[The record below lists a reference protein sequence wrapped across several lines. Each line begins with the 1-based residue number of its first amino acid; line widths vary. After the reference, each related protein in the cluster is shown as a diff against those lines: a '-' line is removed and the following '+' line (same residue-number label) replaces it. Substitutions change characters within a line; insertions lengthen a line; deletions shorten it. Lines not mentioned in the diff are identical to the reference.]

1 MTYNLRLF
9 WRMTYRAFVKTANTH
24 GRLTRKRI
32 FFLILFY
39 LVWPPV
45 TLFNWICFGL
55 DEIFFPAYRKQPV
68 EKPLFIVSNF
78 RSGST
83 FMHRLLSQDEKN
95 FTSMRTWDMYITP
108 SVTQRKIAGLI
119 KKIDRLF
126 GSPIYKL
133 IRAIDRAGLQKVA
146 IHPISFFEPEED
158 ENILL
163 HRWSSLIVS
172 FLFPFLDELPPYQFF
187 DRDLPADE
195 KKKVMTFYKSMLQRH
210 LYATG
215 IPHFVSKNPSFSA
228 KIATLK
234 EFFPDAHIV
243 YLARNPLDMLPSTIS
258 WLNYAWHIFN
268 DPVEKYIYIDEILE
282 FSQHWYRY
290 PLRYLDEHPSPNHAI
305 ISYTDLISDPIG
317 VTHGLYK
324 QFGYTLYKE
333 LDQAFMDGIRST
345 EARRMKHTYSY
356 EEMGFTREEIVALYA
371 DIFERFGFDQRD
383 PKPTPILLETS
394 VHTAD

>member
-1 MTYNLRLF
+1 MTYNFHLF
-9 WRMTYRAFVKTANTH
+9 WRMTYRAFIKTQNTH

-32 FFLILFY
+32 FFLLLFY
-39 LVWPPV
+39 LVWIPV
-45 TLFNWICFGL
+45 TLINWVCFGL
-55 DEIFFPAYRKQPV
+55 DEIFFPAYRKEPI
-68 EKPLFIVSNF
+68 EKPLFIISNY

-83 FMHRLLSQDEKN
+83 FMHRLLSHDEKN

-108 SVTQRKIAGLI
+108 SITQRKIADFI
-119 KKIDRLF
+119 KKIDRLL
-126 GSPIYKL
+126 GSPIYKM

-195 KKKVMTFYKSMLQRH
+195 KKKVMAFYKSMLQRH

-215 IPHFVSKNPSFSA
+215 IPHFISKNPSFSA
-228 KIATLK
+228 KITTLK
-234 EFFPDAHIV
+234 EFFPDARIV

-258 WLNYAWHIFN
+258 WLNYAWHIFSE
-268 DPVEKYIYIDEILE
+268 PAEKYIYLDEIVE

-290 PLRYLDEHPSPNHAI
+290 PLRYLDEHPSPNH
-305 ISYTDLISDPIG
+305 LILAYADFIETPIEI
-317 VTHGLYK
+317 TYDIYRR
-324 QFGYTLYKE
+324 FGYTLHGE
-333 LDQAFMDGIRST
+333 LDQAFMEGIRAT
-345 EARRMKHTYSY
+345 EARRMQHIYSY
-356 EEMGFTREEIVALYA
+356 EEMGFTREEIVELYA
-371 DIFERFGFDQRD
+371 DIFERFGFDTRE
-383 PKPTPILLETS
+383 PTPARLETA
-394 VHTAD
+394 VPVAK